1 MSINNFDEEK
11 FIKDFVDDYNKV
23 CYDEFI
29 DFDLYLQDFLE
40 IYTDNNNIDK
50 NIIIINHYSNNS
62 FYDAIELFELYY
74 NCKFNFIGS
83 KINYAELT
91 SIILYHNL
99 FDKLLNIII
108 DDYDSSNDTDED

>member
-1 MSINNFDEEK
+1 MPIFDEK
-11 FIKDFVDDYNKV
+11 
-23 CYDEFI
+23 EFI
-29 DFDLYLQDFLE
+29 ELVINEYNNEGYDTFLCLFLEDFLE